1 MIEDLEQLKA
11 TTEGLLRIREEVERL
26 LVDTMDLEAP
36 LPRFTW
42 ALVERQLTELA
53 ASDEIRASVATHV
66 SAHRKQAW
74 AKPPELVL
82 RELLCLAWVMLDE
95 DYRPGVDSEGEDAMT

>member
-1 MIEDLEQLKA
+1 MIEDLDQLKA

-42 ALVERQLTELA
+42 AQVERQLTELA
-53 ASDEIRASVATHV
+53 ASDEIRASVRTHV
-66 SAHRKQAW
+66 AAHRKQAW
-74 AKPPELVL
+74 CKPPELVL

-95 DYRPGVDSEGEDAMT
+95 DYRPGVETEEEGAMS